1 MTKAVGAIGRVS
13 VGASTM
19 SGSLS
24 VIAKSIEQ
32 TLLAFLQGDFL
43 CRKCKHGCSGT

>member
-32 TLLAFLQGDFL
+32 TNGHFLRAISYAGSVNM
-43 CRKCKHGCSGT
+43 GVPGT